1 MIGHRTARHTWP
13 ATITPMNAR
22 TQWRGDHVGKFIPEY
37 LEKKLII
44 AGIAAA
50 QADVGEEL
58 VD

>member
-1 MIGHRTARHTWP
+1 
-13 ATITPMNAR
+13 MNAR